1 VNFSI
6 SACLIKHDKM
16 RKIILISLSM
26 LLYFNK
32 ANGQTWEKT
41 YGLSGRFDVFQ
52 NLTESY
58 DNGFIILGAT
68 DYFPDSRGWVI
79 KTDVNGNRLYQIRLG
94 IESVLDQL
102 NLPFSIDNTE
112 DGGSIICTAQGPSY
126 LGDIGILKLDAC
138 GDLEWCKV
146 FRTDDDPDWGVEIKQ
161 LNDGGYVMV
170 TYQYGGFRW
179 NPRIHLFRF
188 DASGELLWVEPYAM
202 SSNYPYLASNG
213 PYDLVVTPDE
223 NFFISGY
230 CYWCDEPIGTGG
242 VNNDCRLKAMAI
254 FADSSR
260 QEEWVTAYEATDT
273 LSYSDAGWSTQQ
285 GSVNFYLGAVDRN
298 TGAYSPSLLVLDSFG
313 NFVHDSIPQFPMVG
327 NKWVEGYMVNPSF
340 SSDGRL
346 FTNILYADSSNNFPG
361 WFGLHE
367 LDSLGGWHN
376 SFIHPTAHAESR
388 IIVTSDDKILAG
400 AVVGSELN
408 QDIILMKFNTNLE
421 YDSIYTAPREYD
433 YLCPD
438 PIVSKTID
446 LSSCEVI
453 VDVKDIPTRKEYE
466 ARISLIPI
474 TPAPNPASGNLRFLL
489 ENTEYHTKIR
499 IVCYDIQGRQLAE
512 LPVNS
517 GIHETGLDVSRWRP
531 GMYMAVVYAGNK
543 QMGKTRFVV
552 E

>member
-1 VNFSI
+1 
-6 SACLIKHDKM
+6 M
-16 RKIILISLSM
+16 RKILLLLLLILNQLCFSQNWERI
-26 LLYFNK
+26 YGFN
-32 ANGQTWEKT
+32 NRRENFRNLNET
-41 YGLSGRFDVFQ
+41 YDGGYL
-52 NLTESY
+52 
-58 DNGFIILGAT
+58 ILGS
-68 DYFPDSRGWVI
+68 YHFFPNTRGWII
-79 KTDVNGNRLYQIRLG
+79 KTDINGNVLYDITLG
-94 IESVLDQL
+94 SGTGNSQVNYPNFIEPT
-102 NLPFSIDNTE
+102 N
-112 DGGSIICTAQGPSY
+112 DGGFIVCGSHDYIS
-126 LGDIGILKLDAC
+126 LNDIAITKHNAC
-138 GDLEWCKV
+138 GNLEWCKV
-146 FRTDDDPDWGVEIKQ
+146 FRTDGDPDWGVEIKQ
-161 LNDGGYVMV
+161 LKDGGFVMV

-202 SSNYPYLASNG
+202 FSNYPYLASNG

-223 NFFISGY
+223 DFFISGY
-230 CYWCDEPIGTGG
+230 CYWCDEPVGTGG
-242 VNNDCRLKAMAI
+242 VHNDCRLKAMAI

-260 QEEWVTAYEATDT
+260 QEEWVSAYRAEDT
-273 LSYSDAGWSTQQ
+273 LAYSDAGWSTQQ
-285 GSVNFYLGAVDRN
+285 RSGNFYLGAVDRS

-313 NFVHDSIPQFPMVG
+313 NFVHDSLPHFPIVG

-340 SSDGRL
+340 TSDGRL
-346 FTNILYADSSNNFPG
+346 FTNILYADSTNDYPG

-388 IIVTSDDKILAG
+388 LIVTSDDKILAG

-433 YLCPD
+433 YLCTD

-474 TPAPNPASGNLRFLL
+474 TPAPNPAGDYVRFLL

-499 IVCYDIQGRQLAE
+499 VVCYDIQGRQLAE

-543 QMGKTRFVV
+543 QMGKARFVV

>member
-1 VNFSI
+1 MNFSI

>member
-1 VNFSI
+1 
-6 SACLIKHDKM
+6 
-16 RKIILISLSM
+16 M

>member
-1 VNFSI
+1 MRIFFLIQFSLLI
-6 SACLIKHDKM
+6 CLNN
-16 RKIILISLSM
+16 L
-26 LLYFNK
+26 F
-32 ANGQTWEKT
+32 GQPWEKT
-41 YGLSGRFDVFQ
+41 YGNAGRFDVFQ

-58 DNGFIILGAT
+58 DSGFLVLGAT
-68 DYFPDSRGWVI
+68 DYFPDTRGLII
-79 KTDVNGNRLYQIRLG
+79 KTDLNGNILYQIQLG
-94 IESVLDQL
+94 IENINDEL

-112 DGGSIICTAQGPSY
+112 DGGSIICTAQGSSY
-126 LGDIGILKLDAC
+126 LGDIGVLKLDAC
-138 GDLEWCKV
+138 GNLEWCKV
-146 FRTDDDPDWGVEIKQ
+146 FRTDDDPDWGVEISQ
-161 LNDGGYVMV
+161 LNDGGYILLTMGYDY
-170 TYQYGGFRW
+170 TFN

-188 DASGELLWVEPYAM
+188 NEAGEVLWIEPYATTV
-202 SSNYPYLASNG
+202 NNPYISYND
-213 PYDLVVTPDE
+213 PYDLVVTPEED
-223 NFFISGY
+223 FFISGF
-230 CYWCDEPIGTGG
+230 CYWCDEPAGTGG
-242 VNNDCRLKAMAI
+242 VNNDCRLKAMGI
-254 FADSSR
+254 YADSSR
-260 QEEWVTAYEATDT
+260 QEEWVSAYEATDT
-273 LSYSDAGWSTQQ
+273 LSYSMGGWATQK
-285 GSVNFYLGAVDRN
+285 SNRNFYIGAIERS
-298 TGAYSPSLLVLDSFG
+298 TASYPPMLLVIDSLG
-313 NFVHDSIPQFPMVG
+313 NFVHDSLPQFPMVG
-327 NKWVEGYMVNPSF
+327 NKWVEGFMVNPSF
-340 SSDGRL
+340 NSDGQL
-346 FTNILYADSSNNFPG
+346 FTNILYADSTNFYPG

-376 SFIHPTAHAESR
+376 SFIHPTAHSPYGL
-388 IIVTSDDKILAG
+388 IVTSDDKLLSG

-433 YLCPD
+433 YLCPE

-446 LSSCEVI
+446 LSDCEVI

-499 IVCYDIQGRQLAE
+499 VVCYDIQGRQMAE